1 MNTNNEFA
9 KALIKDMASNRAF
22 YCRLNADE
30 AIDHYKDYMLRKST
44 KKILTAKELEI
55 LTTDYLSLFQE
66 DVDVIAEAIL
76 SL

>member
-1 MNTNNEFA
+1 MNTTNEFA
-9 KALIKDMASNRAF
+9 KALIKDMQANRAF
-22 YCRLNADE
+22 YCKLNADE

-44 KKILTAKELEI
+44 KKIITAKELEA

-76 SL
+76 GL